1 MIRKKK
7 SWESTCTVLLALLF
21 TAVTSELVV
30 NVKNKGGDVQV
41 ESIDAD
47 TAADTVAMHFVKI
60 DGTHVSQFIDFRS
73 EVQIFRTI
81 ILPEEEQGQSQH
93 QVQCFVMRYIKN
105 EFISSDAMSK
115 LRQKNPTAIRT
126 PEDDKGRET
135 HEQDHV
141 VHLEKSHVISPYIY
155 NICREAHDKIYA
167 RDADLRILSRSLGKD
182 YNTLRSSTTQYIPS
196 KYSHCRDITD
206 LSKPCCCQ
214 YEICVGWYPCGL
226 KYCRGRDSLGHIVSY
241 RCGIKTCRKC
251 RIFEYYA
258 VQKANCM
265 WDY

>member
-1 MIRKKK
+1 
-7 SWESTCTVLLALLF
+7 
-21 TAVTSELVV
+21 
-30 NVKNKGGDVQV
+30 
-41 ESIDAD
+41 
-47 TAADTVAMHFVKI
+47 
-60 DGTHVSQFIDFRS
+60 
-73 EVQIFRTI
+73 
-81 ILPEEEQGQSQH
+81 
-93 QVQCFVMRYIKN
+93 
-105 EFISSDAMSK
+105 MSK

-214 YEICVGWYPCGL
+214 YEIC
-226 KYCRGRDSLGHIVSY
+226 
-241 RCGIKTCRKC
+241 CRKPTVC
-251 RIFEYYA
+251 GTTNFYPRPLNNDNTESSPQLPEYHRQPLLLLLLLLQLIQVPVLPLSADVYPFHSGHSA
-258 VQKANCM
+258 LLFQVGKSTQTPSLMFILHFFPPTDMEDIKHR
-265 WDY
+265 D